1 MSVFTPEYKLSI
13 NGVEYTDVAIS
24 DIAHQAG
31 REDIYAQPTPS
42 YIQIALVA
50 LNNENYNFQ
59 VNDGIALQVKDST
72 NVFRTLFGGNITDI
86 TTEVASASS
95 VAETFTYTILALG
108 SLAKLPKVIYD
119 GTLARDDDGDQIFEL
134 LSDLFL
140 NNWNEVPAA
149 ETWAGYDP
157 TTTWANAE
165 NLGLGE
171 IDRPGVYEII
181 NRSGSA
187 DPDTVYNIASLIAD
201 SAFGV
206 LYEDNEGRI
215 GYADALHRQNYL
227 ANNGYTEISAN
238 TAFGA
243 GLKVLTR
250 GADVRNDVFLNYGN
264 NFGSQV
270 SAIDLDSIEVFGY
283 RGETINTVLHDATDA
298 QSVANR
304 FISLR
309 SYPRALFDSI
319 TFPLTNSAI
328 DDADRDALLGIFV
341 GQPMRITDLPVQIAP
356 TLQFEGYVEG
366 WRWSTRFNE
375 LFLTINLSPIEFS
388 QVAVQWEQ
396 VSASEA
402 WNTLSGTLTW
412 ENAIGAV
419 A

>member
-1 MSVFTPEYKLSI
+1 MTVYTPEWKLSI
-13 NGVEYTDVAIS
+13 NGVDYTDVAIS
-24 DIAHQAG
+24 DISHQSG

-42 YIQIALVA
+42 YIQITLVA
-50 LNNENYNFQ
+50 LNNENYDLQ
-59 VNDGIALQVKDST
+59 INDGISLQVKDST
-72 NVFRTLFGGNITDI
+72 STYRTLFGGNITDI
-86 TTEVASASS
+86 TTEVATASS
-95 VAETFTYTILALG
+95 IAETFTYTIIALG
-108 SLAKLPKVIYD
+108 SLAKLPKVIYN
-119 GTLARDDDGDQIFEL
+119 GTLTQDDDGDQMFAL

-140 NNWNEVPAA
+140 NSWNEVPAG
-149 ETWAGYDP
+149 ETWSGYEP
-157 TTTWANAE
+157 TITWANAE
-165 NLGLGE
+165 NIGLGN
-171 IDRPGVYEII
+171 IDQPGVYEIT
-181 NRSGSA
+181 NRGSN
-187 DPDTVYNIASLIAD
+187 PDTVYNIATLIAD

-238 TAFGA
+238 TAIGA

-250 GADVRNDVFLNYGN
+250 GADVRNEVFINYGN
-264 NFGSQV
+264 NFGSQE
-270 SAIDLDSIEVFGY
+270 SAIDLDSIATFGY
-283 RGETINTVLHDATDA
+283 RGETLNTVLHDAVDA
-298 QSVANR
+298 QAVADR
-304 FISLR
+304 FINLR

-319 TFPLTNSAI
+319 TFPITNSAI
-328 DDADRDALLGIFV
+328 DDIDRNALLQIFI

-356 TLQFEGYVEG
+356 TGQFEGYVEG

-402 WNTLSGTLTW
+402 WNTLSAILTW

>member
-1 MSVFTPEYKLSI
+1 MTLWNPDWKISV
-13 NGVEYTDVAIS
+13 NGVEYTDVTIS

-31 REDIYAQPTPS
+31 RSSVYLQPNPS
-42 YIQIALVA
+42 YMQITMVA

-59 VNDGIALQVKDST
+59 INDGISIQVKDST
-72 NVFRTLFGGNITDI
+72 NTYRTLFGGNITDI
-86 TTEVASASS
+86 TTEVATASS
-95 VAETFTYTILALG
+95 IATTFSYTILALG
-108 SLAKLPKVIYD
+108 SLAKLPKVIYE
-119 GTLARDDDGDQIFEL
+119 GTLARDDDGDQMYEL

-149 ETWAGYDP
+149 ETWSNYDP
-157 TTTWANAE
+157 TVTWANAE

-171 IDRPGVYEII
+171 IDRPGVYEITA
-181 NRSGSA
+181 RGA
-187 DPDTVYNIASLIAD
+187 DADTVYNIAALIAN
-201 SAFGV
+201 SALGV

-227 ANNGYTEISAN
+227 ANNGYTDISAN
-238 TAFGA
+238 TALFR
-243 GLKVLTR
+243 GLRTLTK
-250 GADVRNDVFLNYGN
+250 GSDVRNEIILNYGN

-270 SAIDLDSIEVFGY
+270 TATDLASVEQFGF

-298 QSVANR
+298 QAVADR
-304 FISLR
+304 YIDLR
-309 SYPRALFDSI
+309 GYPRAIFDSI
-319 TFPLTNSAI
+319 TFPITNTEI
-328 DDADRDALLGIFV
+328 DDADRDALLGIFI
-341 GQPMRITDLPVQIAP
+341 GQPLRITDLPVQIAP
-356 TLQFEGYVEG
+356 TQQFEGYVEG

-388 QVAVQWEQ
+388 TVALQWEQ

-412 ENAIGAV
+412 EDAIGAV

>member
-1 MSVFTPEYKLSI
+1 MTVFTPDWKLTI
-13 NGVEYTDVAIS
+13 NAVEYTNVAIS

-31 REDIYAQPTPS
+31 REDIYSQPNPS
-42 YIQIALVA
+42 YLQIELVA
-50 LNNENYNFQ
+50 LNNENYNLQ
-59 VNDGIALQVKDST
+59 VNDGLTLQVKDST
-72 NVFRTLFGGNITDI
+72 NTYRTLFGGNITDI
-86 TTEVASASS
+86 TTEVATASS
-95 VAETFTYTILALG
+95 IAETFTYTILALG
-108 SLAKLPKVIYD
+108 SLAKLPKVIYN
-119 GTLARDDDGDQIFEL
+119 GTLAQDDDGDQIYEL
-134 LSDLFL
+134 LSELFL

-149 ETWAGYDP
+149 ETWSGYDP
-157 TTTWANAE
+157 TITWANAE
-165 NLGLGE
+165 NIGLGE
-171 IDRPGVYEII
+171 IDRPGVYELE
-181 NRSGSA
+181 NRTA
-187 DPDTVYNIASLIAD
+187 DPDTTYNIASLIAN
-201 SAFGV
+201 SALGV

-215 GYADALHRQNYL
+215 SYADTTHRQNYL

-238 TAFGA
+238 TAIGA

-250 GADVRNDVFLNYGN
+250 GADVRNEIVINYGN
-264 NFGSQV
+264 NYGSQKT
-270 SAIDLDSIEVFGY
+270 AIDLTSIATFGY
-283 RGETINTVLHDATDA
+283 RGETLNTVLHDATDA
-298 QSVANR
+298 QALANR

-328 DDADRDALLGIFV
+328 DDADRDALLQIFV

-356 TLQFEGYVEG
+356 TQQFEGYVEG

-388 QVAVQWEQ
+388 QVALEWEQ

>member
-1 MSVFTPEYKLSI
+1 MTVFNPEYKLTI

-31 REDIYAQPTPS
+31 REDIYAQPNPS
-42 YIQIALVA
+42 YIQITLVA
-50 LNNENYNFQ
+50 LENENYNLQ
-59 VNDGIALQVKDST
+59 VNDGITLQVKDST
-72 NVFRTLFGGNITDI
+72 STFRTLFGGNITDI
-86 TTEVASASS
+86 TVEVASASS
-95 VAETFTYTILALG
+95 INKTYSYSIIALG
-108 SLAKLPKVIYD
+108 SLAKLPKVIYN
-119 GTLARDDDGDQIFEL
+119 GTLAQDDDGDQIYEL
-134 LSDLFL
+134 LADLFL

-157 TTTWANAE
+157 TTTWQFAE

-171 IDRPGVYEII
+171 IDRPGQYELE
-181 NRSGSA
+181 NRTA
-187 DPDTVYNIASLIAD
+187 EPETVYNIASLIAD

-206 LYEDNEGRI
+206 LYEDSEGRI
-215 GYADALHRQNYL
+215 GYADAIHRQNYL
-227 ANNGYTEISAN
+227 ATNGYTDISAN
-238 TAFGA
+238 TAIAA

-250 GADVRNDVFLNYGN
+250 SADIRNEIFINYGN

-270 SAIDLDSIEVFGY
+270 SATDLDSIANFGY
-283 RGETINTVLHDATDA
+283 KGETLNTLLHDATDA
-298 QSVANR
+298 QAVADR
-304 FISLR
+304 FINLR

-319 TFPLTNSAI
+319 TFPITNSEI
-328 DDADRDALLGIFV
+328 DDTDRDALLQIFI
-341 GQPMRITDLPVQIAP
+341 GQPLRITDLPVQIAP
-356 TLQFEGYVEG
+356 TGQFEGYVEG

-388 QVAVQWEQ
+388 QVALQWEQ

-402 WNTLSGTLTW
+402 WNTLSAILTW

>member
-1 MSVFTPEYKLSI
+1 MTVFTPDWKLTI
-13 NGVEYTDVAIS
+13 NAVEYTNVAIS

-31 REDIYAQPTPS
+31 REDIYSQPNPS
-42 YIQIALVA
+42 YIQIELVA
-50 LNNENYNFQ
+50 LNNENYNLQ
-59 VNDGIALQVKDST
+59 INDGITLQVKDST
-72 NVFRTLFGGNITDI
+72 NTYRTLFGGNITDI
-86 TTEVASASS
+86 TTEVATASS
-95 VAETFTYTILALG
+95 IAETFTYTILALG
-108 SLAKLPKVIYD
+108 SLAKLPKVIYN
-119 GTLARDDDGDQIFEL
+119 GTLARDDDGDQIYEL

-149 ETWAGYDP
+149 ETWSGYDA
-157 TTTWANAE
+157 TITWANAE

-171 IDRPGVYEII
+171 IDRPGVYELE
-181 NRSGSA
+181 NRTA
-187 DPDTVYNIASLIAD
+187 DPDTTYNIASLIAN
-201 SAFGV
+201 SALGV

-215 GYADALHRQNYL
+215 SYADTTHRQNYL

-238 TAFGA
+238 TAIGA

-250 GADVRNDVFLNYGN
+250 GADVRNEIILNYGN
-264 NFGSQV
+264 NYGSQKT
-270 SAIDLDSIEVFGY
+270 AIDLTSIATFGY
-283 RGETINTVLHDATDA
+283 RGETLNTVLHDATDA
-298 QSVANR
+298 QAVADR
-304 FISLR
+304 FIALR

-328 DDADRDALLGIFV
+328 DDADRDALLQIFV

-356 TLQFEGYVEG
+356 TQQFEGYVEG

-388 QVAVQWEQ
+388 QVALAWDQ
-396 VSASEA
+396 VSALEA
-402 WNTLSGTLTW
+402 WNTLSAILTW

>member
-1 MSVFTPEYKLSI
+1 MTVFTPDWKLTI
-13 NGVEYTDVAIS
+13 NAVEYTNVAIS

-31 REDIYAQPTPS
+31 REDIYSQPNPS
-42 YIQIALVA
+42 YMQIELVA
-50 LNNENYNFQ
+50 LNNENYNLQ
-59 VNDGIALQVKDST
+59 VNDGITLQVKDST
-72 NVFRTLFGGNITDI
+72 DTYRTLFGGNITDI
-86 TTEVASASS
+86 TTEVATASS
-95 VAETFTYTILALG
+95 IAETFTYTILALG
-108 SLAKLPKVIYD
+108 SLAKLPKVIYN
-119 GTLARDDDGDQIFEL
+119 GTLARDDDGDQIYEL

-149 ETWAGYDP
+149 ETWSGYNP

-171 IDRPGVYEII
+171 IDRPGVYELE
-181 NRSGSA
+181 NRTA
-187 DPDTVYNIASLIAD
+187 DPDTTYNIASLIAN
-201 SAFGV
+201 SALGV

-215 GYADALHRQNYL
+215 SYADTTHRQNYL

-238 TAFGA
+238 TAIGA

-250 GADVRNDVFLNYGN
+250 GADVRNEIILNYGN
-264 NFGSQV
+264 NYGSQKT
-270 SAIDLDSIEVFGY
+270 AIDLTSIATFGY
-283 RGETINTVLHDATDA
+283 RGETLNTVLHDATDA
-298 QSVANR
+298 QAVADR
-304 FISLR
+304 FIALR

-328 DDADRDALLGIFV
+328 DDTDRDALLQIFV

-356 TLQFEGYVEG
+356 TEQFEGYVEG

-388 QVAVQWEQ
+388 QVALAWDQ
-396 VSASEA
+396 VSALEA
-402 WNTLSGTLTW
+402 WNTLSAILTW

>member
-59 VNDGIALQVKDST
+59 INDGIALQVKDST

-108 SLAKLPKVIYD
+108 SLAKLPKVIYE
-119 GTLARDDDGDQIFEL
+119 GTLSRADDGDQIFEL
-134 LSDLFL
+134 LSGLFL

-149 ETWAGYDP
+149 ETWSGYDS
-157 TTTWANAE
+157 TITWANAE

-171 IDRPGVYEII
+171 IDRPGQFDIRA
-181 NRSGSA
+181 RSA
-187 DPDTVYNIASLIAD
+187 EPDTVYNIASLIAQ

-215 GYADALHRQNYL
+215 GYADAIHRQNYL
-227 ANNGYTEISAN
+227 ANNGYTDISAN
-238 TAFGA
+238 TAFGV

-250 GADVRNDVFLNYGN
+250 GSDVRNDVVVRFGS
-264 NFGSQV
+264 NFGSERT
-270 SAIDLDSIEVFGY
+270 ALDATSIELFGF
-283 RGETINTVLHDATDA
+283 RGESLNTVLHDGNDA
-298 QSVANR
+298 QDVADR
-304 FISLR
+304 FIELR
-309 SYPRALFDSI
+309 AYPRALFDSI

-328 DDADRDALLGIFV
+328 DDADRDALLGIFI

-388 QVAVQWEQ
+388 TVALRWEQ

>member
-1 MSVFTPEYKLSI
+1 MTVFTPQYKLTV
-13 NGVEYTDVAIS
+13 NGVEYTNVAIS

-31 REDIYAQPTPS
+31 REDIYSQPNPS
-42 YIQIALVA
+42 YLQIELVA
-50 LNNENYNFQ
+50 LNNENYNLQ
-59 VNDGIALQVKDST
+59 VNDGITLQVKDST
-72 NVFRTLFGGNITDI
+72 NTYRTLFGGNITDI
-86 TTEVASASS
+86 TTEVATASS
-95 VAETFTYTILALG
+95 IAETFNYTILALG
-108 SLAKLPKVIYD
+108 SLAKLPKVIYN
-119 GTLARDDDGDQIFEL
+119 GTLAQADDGDQIYEL
-134 LSDLFL
+134 LSELFL

-149 ETWAGYDP
+149 ETWSGYDA

-171 IDRPGVYEII
+171 IDRPGIYELE
-181 NRSGSA
+181 NRTA
-187 DPDTVYNIASLIAD
+187 DPDTTYNIASLIAN
-201 SAFGV
+201 SALGV
-206 LYEDNEGRI
+206 LYEDNQGRI
-215 GYADALHRQNYL
+215 SYADTTHRQNYL

-238 TAFGA
+238 TAIGA

-250 GADVRNDVFLNYGN
+250 GADVRNEIILNYGN
-264 NFGSQV
+264 NFGSQET
-270 SAIDLDSIEVFGY
+270 AIDLTSIAIFGY
-283 RGETINTVLHDATDA
+283 RGETLNTVLHDATDA
-298 QSVANR
+298 QAVADR

-328 DDADRDALLGIFV
+328 DDADRDALLQIFV

-356 TLQFEGYVEG
+356 TGQFEGYVEG

-388 QVAVQWEQ
+388 QVAVAWDQ

-402 WNTLSGTLTW
+402 WNTLSAILTW

>member
-1 MSVFTPEYKLSI
+1 MTVFTPDWKLTI
-13 NGVEYTDVAIS
+13 NAVEYTNVAIS

-31 REDIYAQPTPS
+31 REDIYSQPNPS
-42 YIQIALVA
+42 YLQIELVA
-50 LNNENYNFQ
+50 LNNENYNLQ
-59 VNDGIALQVKDST
+59 VNDGLTLQVKDST
-72 NVFRTLFGGNITDI
+72 NVYRTLFGGNITDI
-86 TTEVASASS
+86 TTEVATASS
-95 VAETFTYTILALG
+95 IAETFTYTILALG
-108 SLAKLPKVIYD
+108 SLAKLPKVIYN
-119 GTLARDDDGDQIFEL
+119 GTLARDDDGDQIYEL
-134 LSDLFL
+134 LSELFL

-149 ETWAGYDP
+149 ETWAGYDA

-165 NLGLGE
+165 NVGLGE
-171 IDRPGVYEII
+171 IDRPGVYELE
-181 NRSGSA
+181 NRTA
-187 DPDTVYNIASLIAD
+187 DPDTTYNIASLIAN
-201 SAFGV
+201 SALGV

-215 GYADALHRQNYL
+215 SYADTTHRQNYL

-238 TAFGA
+238 TAIGA

-250 GADVRNDVFLNYGN
+250 GADVRNEIILNYGN
-264 NFGSQV
+264 NYGSQKT
-270 SAIDLDSIEVFGY
+270 AIDLTSIATFGY
-283 RGETINTVLHDATDA
+283 RGETLNTVLHDATDA
-298 QSVANR
+298 QAVADR
-304 FISLR
+304 FIALR

-328 DDADRDALLGIFV
+328 DDADRDALLQIFV

-356 TLQFEGYVEG
+356 TQQFEGYVEG

-388 QVAVQWEQ
+388 QVALAWDQ

-402 WNTLSGTLTW
+402 WNTLSAILTW

>member
-1 MSVFTPEYKLSI
+1 MTVFTPEYKLTV
-13 NGVEYTDVAIS
+13 NGVEYTNVAIS

-31 REDIYAQPTPS
+31 REDIYSQPNPS
-42 YIQIALVA
+42 YLQIELVA
-50 LNNENYNFQ
+50 LNNENYNLQ
-59 VNDGIALQVKDST
+59 VNDGLTLQVKDST
-72 NVFRTLFGGNITDI
+72 NTYRTLFGGNITDI
-86 TTEVASASS
+86 TTEVATASS
-95 VAETFTYTILALG
+95 IAETFTYTILALG
-108 SLAKLPKVIYD
+108 SLAKLPKVIYN
-119 GTLARDDDGDQIFEL
+119 GTLAQDDDGDQIYEL
-134 LSDLFL
+134 LSEIFL

-149 ETWAGYDP
+149 ETWSGYDP

-165 NLGLGE
+165 NIGLGE
-171 IDRPGVYEII
+171 IDRPGVYELE
-181 NRSGSA
+181 NRTA
-187 DPDTVYNIASLIAD
+187 DPDTTYNIASLIAD

-215 GYADALHRQNYL
+215 GYADSVHRQNYL

-238 TAFGA
+238 TAIGA

-250 GADVRNDVFLNYGN
+250 GADVRNEIILNYGN
-264 NFGSQV
+264 NYGSQKT
-270 SAIDLDSIEVFGY
+270 AIDLTSIATFGY
-283 RGETINTVLHDATDA
+283 RGETLNTVLHDATDA
-298 QSVANR
+298 QAVADR
-304 FISLR
+304 FIALR

-328 DDADRDALLGIFV
+328 DDTDRDALLQIFV

-356 TLQFEGYVEG
+356 TLQFEGYIEG

>member
-1 MSVFTPEYKLSI
+1 MTVFTPDWKLTI
-13 NGVEYTDVAIS
+13 NAVEYTNVAIS

-31 REDIYAQPTPS
+31 REDIYSQPNPS
-42 YIQIALVA
+42 YMQIELVA
-50 LNNENYNFQ
+50 LNNENYNLQ
-59 VNDGIALQVKDST
+59 VNDGITLQVKDST
-72 NVFRTLFGGNITDI
+72 DTYRTLFGGNITDI
-86 TTEVASASS
+86 TTEVATASS
-95 VAETFTYTILALG
+95 IAETFTYTILALG
-108 SLAKLPKVIYD
+108 SLAKLPKVIYN
-119 GTLARDDDGDQIFEL
+119 GTLAQDDDGDQIYEL
-134 LSDLFL
+134 LSELFL

-149 ETWAGYDP
+149 EIWSGYDP
-157 TTTWANAE
+157 TITWANAE
-165 NLGLGE
+165 NIGLGE
-171 IDRPGVYEII
+171 IDRPGVYELE
-181 NRSGSA
+181 NRTA
-187 DPDTVYNIASLIAD
+187 DPDTTYNIASLIAN
-201 SAFGV
+201 SALGV

-215 GYADALHRQNYL
+215 SYADTTHRQNYL

-238 TAFGA
+238 TAIGA

-250 GADVRNDVFLNYGN
+250 GADVRNEIILNYGN
-264 NFGSQV
+264 NYGSQKT
-270 SAIDLDSIEVFGY
+270 AIDLTSIATFGY
-283 RGETINTVLHDATDA
+283 RGESLNTVLHDATDA
-298 QSVANR
+298 QAVADR

-328 DDADRDALLGIFV
+328 DDADRDALLQIFV

-356 TLQFEGYVEG
+356 TEQFEGYVEG

-388 QVAVQWEQ
+388 QVALAWDQ

-402 WNTLSGTLTW
+402 WNTLSAILTW

>member
-1 MSVFTPEYKLSI
+1 MSVFTPEWKLSI

-24 DIAHQAG
+24 EINHQSG
-31 REDIYAQPTPS
+31 RDDIYAQPAPS
-42 YIQIALVA
+42 FLQIELIA
-50 LNNENYNFQ
+50 LNNENYDLQ
-59 VNDGIALQVKDST
+59 INDGLTLQVKDST
-72 NVFRTLFGGNITDI
+72 NTFRTLFGGNITDI
-86 TTEVASASS
+86 TTEVATASS
-95 VAETFTYTILALG
+95 IAETFTYTIIALG
-108 SLAKLPKVIYD
+108 SLAKLPKVIYN
-119 GTLARDDDGDQIFEL
+119 GTLAQDDDGDQIWAL

-149 ETWAGYDP
+149 ETWSGYDP
-157 TTTWANAE
+157 TITWANAE

-171 IDRPGVYEII
+171 IDRPGQYELE
-181 NRSGSA
+181 NRASN
-187 DPDTVYNIASLIAD
+187 PDTIYNIASLIAD

-215 GYADALHRQNYL
+215 GYADSIHRQTYL
-227 ANNGYTEISAN
+227 ANNGYTDISAN
-238 TAFGA
+238 TALGA

-250 GADVRNDVFLNYGN
+250 GADIRNEIFINYGN
-264 NFGSQV
+264 NFGSQK
-270 SAIDLDSIEVFGY
+270 SAIDTTSIATFGY
-283 RGETINTVLHDATDA
+283 RGQTLNTVLHDAVDA
-298 QSVANR
+298 QSVADR
-304 FISLR
+304 FIALR

-328 DDADRDALLGIFV
+328 DDADRDALLQIFI
-341 GQPMRITDLPVQIAP
+341 GQPLRITDLPVQIAP
-356 TLQFEGYVEG
+356 SGQFEGYVEG
-366 WRWSTRFNE
+366 WRWSTNFNE

-388 QVAVQWEQ
+388 QVALQWEQ

>member
-1 MSVFTPEYKLSI
+1 MTVFTPEYQLTV
-13 NGVEYTDVAIS
+13 NGVEYTNVAIS

-31 REDIYAQPTPS
+31 REDIYSQPNPS
-42 YIQIALVA
+42 YLQIELVA
-50 LNNENYNFQ
+50 LNNENYNLQ
-59 VNDGIALQVKDST
+59 VNDGITLQVKDST
-72 NVFRTLFGGNITDI
+72 DIYRTLFGGNITDI
-86 TTEVASASS
+86 TTEVATASS
-95 VAETFTYTILALG
+95 IAETFTYTILALG
-108 SLAKLPKVIYD
+108 SLAKLPKVIYN
-119 GTLARDDDGDQIFEL
+119 GTLAQDDDGDQIWEL
-134 LSDLFL
+134 LSEIFL

-149 ETWAGYDP
+149 ETWSGYDA

-165 NLGLGE
+165 NVGLGE
-171 IDRPGVYEII
+171 IDRPGVYELE
-181 NRSGSA
+181 NRTA
-187 DPDTVYNIASLIAD
+187 DPDTTYNIASLIAN
-201 SAFGV
+201 SALGV

-215 GYADALHRQNYL
+215 SYADTTHRQNYL

-238 TAFGA
+238 TAIGA

-250 GADVRNDVFLNYGN
+250 GADVRNEIILNYGN
-264 NFGSQV
+264 NYGSQET
-270 SAIDLDSIEVFGY
+270 AIDLTSIATFGY
-283 RGETINTVLHDATDA
+283 RGETLNTVLHDATDA
-298 QSVANR
+298 QAVADR

-328 DDADRDALLGIFV
+328 DDTDRDALLQIFV

-356 TLQFEGYVEG
+356 TQQFEGYVEG

-388 QVAVQWEQ
+388 QVALEWDQ

-402 WNTLSGTLTW
+402 WNTLSAILTW

>member
-1 MSVFTPEYKLSI
+1 MTVFTPEYKLTV
-13 NGVEYTDVAIS
+13 NGVEYTNVAIS

-31 REDIYAQPTPS
+31 REDIYSQPNPS
-42 YIQIALVA
+42 YLQIELVA
-50 LNNENYNFQ
+50 LNNENYNLQ
-59 VNDGIALQVKDST
+59 VNDGLTLQVKDST
-72 NVFRTLFGGNITDI
+72 NTYRTLFGGNITDI
-86 TTEVASASS
+86 TTEVATASS
-95 VAETFTYTILALG
+95 IAETFTYTILALG
-108 SLAKLPKVIYD
+108 SLAKLPKVIYN
-119 GTLARDDDGDQIFEL
+119 GTLAQADDGDQIYEL
-134 LSDLFL
+134 LAEIFL

-149 ETWAGYDP
+149 ETWSGYNP

-171 IDRPGVYEII
+171 IDRPGVYELE
-181 NRSGSA
+181 NRTT
-187 DPDTVYNIASLIAD
+187 DPDTTYNIASLIAN
-201 SAFGV
+201 SALGV

-215 GYADALHRQNYL
+215 SYADTTHRQNYL

-238 TAFGA
+238 TAIGA

-250 GADVRNDVFLNYGN
+250 GADVRNEIILNYGN
-264 NFGSQV
+264 NYGSQKT
-270 SAIDLDSIEVFGY
+270 AIDLTSIATFGY
-283 RGETINTVLHDATDA
+283 RGETLNTVLHDATDA
-298 QSVANR
+298 QAVANR
-304 FISLR
+304 FIALR

-328 DDADRDALLGIFV
+328 DDADRDALLQIFV

-356 TLQFEGYVEG
+356 TQQFEGYVEG

-388 QVAVQWEQ
+388 QVALEWDQ

>member
-1 MSVFTPEYKLSI
+1 MTVFTPDWKLTI
-13 NGVEYTDVAIS
+13 NAVEYTNVAIS

-31 REDIYAQPTPS
+31 REDIYSQPNPS
-42 YIQIALVA
+42 YIQIELVA
-50 LNNENYNFQ
+50 LNNENYNLQ
-59 VNDGIALQVKDST
+59 VNDGLTLQVKDST
-72 NVFRTLFGGNITDI
+72 DTYRTLFGGNITDI
-86 TTEVASASS
+86 TTEVATASS
-95 VAETFTYTILALG
+95 IAETFTYTILALG
-108 SLAKLPKVIYD
+108 SLAKLPKVIYN
-119 GTLARDDDGDQIFEL
+119 GTLARDDDGDQIYEL

-149 ETWAGYDP
+149 ETWFGYNP

-171 IDRPGVYEII
+171 IDRPGVYELE
-181 NRSGSA
+181 NRTA
-187 DPDTVYNIASLIAD
+187 DPDTTYNIASLIAN
-201 SAFGV
+201 SALGV

-215 GYADALHRQNYL
+215 SYADTTHRQNYL

-238 TAFGA
+238 TAIGA

-250 GADVRNDVFLNYGN
+250 GADVRNEIILNYGN
-264 NFGSQV
+264 NYGSQKT
-270 SAIDLDSIEVFGY
+270 AIDLTSIATFGY
-283 RGETINTVLHDATDA
+283 RGETLNTVLHDATDA
-298 QSVANR
+298 QAVANR
-304 FISLR
+304 FIALR

-328 DDADRDALLGIFV
+328 DDADRDALLQIFV

-356 TLQFEGYVEG
+356 TEQFEGYVEG

>member
-1 MSVFTPEYKLSI
+1 MTVFTPDWKLTI
-13 NGVEYTDVAIS
+13 NAVEYTNVAIS

-31 REDIYAQPTPS
+31 REDIYSQPNPS
-42 YIQIALVA
+42 YLQIELVA
-50 LNNENYNFQ
+50 LNNENYNLQ
-59 VNDGIALQVKDST
+59 VNDGLTLQVKDST
-72 NVFRTLFGGNITDI
+72 NTYRTLFGGNITDI
-86 TTEVASASS
+86 TTEVATASS
-95 VAETFTYTILALG
+95 IAETFTYTILALG
-108 SLAKLPKVIYD
+108 SLAKLPKVIYE
-119 GTLARDDDGDQIFEL
+119 GTLARDDDGDQIYEL

-149 ETWAGYDP
+149 ETWAGYNP
-157 TTTWANAE
+157 ITTWANAE

-171 IDRPGVYEII
+171 IDRPGQFDIRA
-181 NRSGSA
+181 RSA
-187 DPDTVYNIASLIAD
+187 EPDTVYNIASLIAQ

-206 LYEDNEGRI
+206 LYEDNQGRI
-215 GYADALHRQNYL
+215 GYADAIHRQNYL
-227 ANNGYTEISAN
+227 ANNGYTDISAN
-238 TAFGA
+238 TAIGA

-250 GADVRNDVFLNYGN
+250 GADVRNDIVVR
-264 NFGSQV
+264 FGSGFGSER
-270 SAIDLDSIEVFGY
+270 SAIDATSIALFGY
-283 RGETINTVLHDATDA
+283 RGESLNTVLHDGNDA
-298 QSVANR
+298 QSVADR

-328 DDADRDALLGIFV
+328 DDSDRDALLQIFV

-388 QVAVQWEQ
+388 QVALEWEQ

>member
-1 MSVFTPEYKLSI
+1 MTLWNPDWKVSV
-13 NGVEYTDVAIS
+13 NGVEYTDVTIS

-31 REDIYAQPTPS
+31 RSSVYLQPNPS
-42 YIQIALVA
+42 YMQITMVA

-59 VNDGIALQVKDST
+59 INDGISIQVKDST
-72 NVFRTLFGGNITDI
+72 NTYRTLFGGNITDV
-86 TTEVASASS
+86 TTEVATASS
-95 VAETFTYTILALG
+95 IGATFTYTILALG
-108 SLAKLPKVIYD
+108 SLAKLPKVIYE
-119 GTLARDDDGDQIFEL
+119 GTLARDDDGDQMFEL

-149 ETWAGYDP
+149 ETWSGYDP
-157 TTTWANAE
+157 TVTWANAE

-171 IDRPGVYEII
+171 IDRPGVYEITA
-181 NRSGSA
+181 RGA
-187 DPDTVYNIASLIAD
+187 DADTVYNIAALIAN
-201 SAFGV
+201 SALGV

-227 ANNGYTEISAN
+227 ANNGYTDISAN
-238 TAFGA
+238 TALFR
-243 GLKVLTR
+243 GLRTLTK
-250 GADVRNDVFLNYGN
+250 GSDVRNEIILNYGN

-270 SAIDLDSIEVFGY
+270 TATDLDSVEEFGF

-298 QSVANR
+298 QAVADR
-304 FISLR
+304 YIDLR
-309 SYPRALFDSI
+309 GYPRAIFDSI
-319 TFPLTNSAI
+319 TFPITNSEI
-328 DDADRDALLGIFV
+328 DDADRDALLGIFI
-341 GQPMRITDLPVQIAP
+341 GQPLRITDLPVQIAP
-356 TLQFEGYVEG
+356 TQQFEGYVEG

-388 QVAVQWEQ
+388 TVAVQWEQ

-402 WNTLSGTLTW
+402 WNTLSAILTW

>member
-1 MSVFTPEYKLSI
+1 MTVFTPEYKLTV
-13 NGVEYTDVAIS
+13 NGVEYTNVAIS

-31 REDIYAQPTPS
+31 REDIYSQPNPS
-42 YIQIALVA
+42 YLQIELVA
-50 LNNENYNFQ
+50 LNNENYNLQ
-59 VNDGIALQVKDST
+59 VNDGLTLQVKDST
-72 NVFRTLFGGNITDI
+72 NTYRTLFGGNITDI
-86 TTEVASASS
+86 TTEVATASS
-95 VAETFTYTILALG
+95 IAETFTYTVLALG
-108 SLAKLPKVIYD
+108 SLAKLPKVIYN
-119 GTLARDDDGDQIFEL
+119 GTLAQDDDGDQIYEL
-134 LSDLFL
+134 LSEIFL

-149 ETWAGYDP
+149 ETWSGYDP

-165 NLGLGE
+165 NIGLGE
-171 IDRPGVYEII
+171 IDRPGVYELE
-181 NRSGSA
+181 NRTA
-187 DPDTVYNIASLIAD
+187 DPDTTYNIASLIAN
-201 SAFGV
+201 SALGV

-215 GYADALHRQNYL
+215 SYADTTHRQNYL

-238 TAFGA
+238 TAIGA

-250 GADVRNDVFLNYGN
+250 GADVRNEIILNYGN
-264 NFGSQV
+264 NYGSQKT
-270 SAIDLDSIEVFGY
+270 AIDLTSIATFGY
-283 RGETINTVLHDATDA
+283 RGETLNTVLHDATDA
-298 QSVANR
+298 QAVADR

-328 DDADRDALLGIFV
+328 DNADRDALLQIFV

-356 TLQFEGYVEG
+356 TQQFEGYVEG

-388 QVAVQWEQ
+388 QVALEWDQ

-402 WNTLSGTLTW
+402 WNTLSAILTW

>member
-1 MSVFTPEYKLSI
+1 MTVFTPDWKLTI
-13 NGVEYTDVAIS
+13 NAVEYTNVAIS

-31 REDIYAQPTPS
+31 REDIYSQPNPS
-42 YIQIALVA
+42 YMQIELVA
-50 LNNENYNFQ
+50 LNNENYNLQ
-59 VNDGIALQVKDST
+59 VNDGLTLQVKDST
-72 NVFRTLFGGNITDI
+72 NTYRTLFGGNITDI
-86 TTEVASASS
+86 TTEVRTASS
-95 VAETFTYTILALG
+95 IAETFTYTILALG
-108 SLAKLPKVIYD
+108 SLAKLPKVIYE
-119 GTLARDDDGDQIFEL
+119 GTLARDDDGDQIYEL

-149 ETWAGYDP
+149 ETWSGYDP
-157 TTTWANAE
+157 TITWANAE

-171 IDRPGVYEII
+171 IDRPGQYDIRA
-181 NRSGSA
+181 RSV
-187 DPDTVYNIASLIAD
+187 DPDTVYNIASLIAN

-206 LYEDNEGRI
+206 LYEDNQGRI
-215 GYADALHRQNYL
+215 GYADSIHRQNYL
-227 ANNGYTEISAN
+227 ANNGYTDISAN
-238 TAFGA
+238 TAIGA

-250 GADVRNDVFLNYGN
+250 GADVRNDIVVK
-264 NFGSQV
+264 FGSGFG
-270 SAIDLDSIEVFGY
+270 SERTAIDATSIALFGY
-283 RGETINTVLHDATDA
+283 RGESLNTVLHDGNDA
-298 QSVANR
+298 QAVADR
-304 FISLR
+304 FIALR

-328 DDADRDALLGIFV
+328 DDADRDALLQIFV

-356 TLQFEGYVEG
+356 TSQFEGYVEG

-388 QVAVQWEQ
+388 QVALEWEQ

>member
-13 NGVEYTDVAIS
+13 NGVEYTDVTIS

-31 REDIYAQPTPS
+31 REDIYAQPSPS
-42 YIQIALVA
+42 YLQITIVA
-50 LNNENYNFQ
+50 LNNENYDFQ
-59 VNDGIALQVKDST
+59 INDGIALQVKDST
-72 NVFRTLFGGNITDI
+72 NAFKTLFGGNITDI

-95 VAETFTYTILALG
+95 IAETFSYTIIALG

-119 GTLARDDDGDQIFEL
+119 GTLARDDDGDQMFEL
-134 LSDLFL
+134 LADIFL
-140 NNWNEVPAA
+140 NSWNEVPAA
-149 ETWAGYDP
+149 ETWSGYDP
-157 TTTWANAE
+157 TVIWTNAE
-165 NLGLGE
+165 NIGLGE
-171 IDRPGVYEII
+171 IDRPGVYEITS
-181 NRSGSA
+181 RGA
-187 DPDTVYNIASLIAD
+187 DSDTVYNIATLIAD

-206 LYEDNEGRI
+206 LYEDSEGRI
-215 GYADALHRQNYL
+215 GYADAVHRQNYL

-238 TAFGA
+238 AAFGA

-250 GADVRNDVFLNYGN
+250 GADVRNDIILNYGN

-270 SAIDLDSIEVFGY
+270 SAIDLDSIATFGY
-283 RGETINTVLHDATDA
+283 RGETINTRLHDALDA
-298 QSVANR
+298 QAVADR
-304 FISLR
+304 YIFLR

-328 DDADRDALLGIFV
+328 TDSDRDALLGIFI
-341 GQPMRITDLPVQIAP
+341 GQPIKITDLPVQIAP
-356 TLQFEGYVEG
+356 SSQFEGYVEG

-388 QVAVQWEQ
+388 TVAVQWQE

-402 WNTLSGTLTW
+402 WNTLSATLTW
-412 ENAIGAV
+412 EDAIGAV

>member
-59 VNDGIALQVKDST
+59 INDGIALQVKDST

-108 SLAKLPKVIYD
+108 SLAKLPKVIYE
-119 GTLARDDDGDQIFEL
+119 GTLSRADDGDQIFEL
-134 LSDLFL
+134 LSGLFL

-149 ETWAGYDP
+149 ETWSGYDP
-157 TTTWANAE
+157 TITWANAE

-171 IDRPGVYEII
+171 IDRPGQFDIRA
-181 NRSGSA
+181 RSA
-187 DPDTVYNIASLIAD
+187 EPDTVYNIASLIAQ

-215 GYADALHRQNYL
+215 GYADAIHRQNYL
-227 ANNGYTEISAN
+227 ANNGYTDISAN
-238 TAFGA
+238 TAFGV

-250 GADVRNDVFLNYGN
+250 GSDVRNDVVVRFGS
-264 NFGSQV
+264 NFGSERT
-270 SAIDLDSIEVFGY
+270 ALDATSIELFGF
-283 RGETINTVLHDATDA
+283 RGESLNTVLHDGNDA
-298 QSVANR
+298 QDVADR
-304 FISLR
+304 FIELR
-309 SYPRALFDSI
+309 AYPRALFDSI

-328 DDADRDALLGIFV
+328 DDADRDALLGIFI

-388 QVAVQWEQ
+388 TVALRWEQ